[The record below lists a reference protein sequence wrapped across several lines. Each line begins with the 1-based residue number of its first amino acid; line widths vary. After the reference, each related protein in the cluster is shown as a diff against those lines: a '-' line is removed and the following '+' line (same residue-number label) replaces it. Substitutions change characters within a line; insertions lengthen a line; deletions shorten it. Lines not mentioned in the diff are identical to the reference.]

1 MANKANKLVTL
12 YGPLHDFKDIRDNQ
26 EELIVCGLVVEA
38 TDPGNALKILAD
50 LLHRHVVNVIPA
62 DNDTGKMAIQWCDKS
77 FSIIFEWGLT
87 YSNNTRIAIDSLTY
101 DRIQKESSGIQAF
114 FHPN

>member
-1 MANKANKLVTL
+1 MEKKLVTL
-12 YGPLHDFKDIRDNQ
+12 YGPLHDFEQVKNNGAEIM
-26 EELIVCGLVVEA
+26 VCGLVVEA
-38 TDPGNALKILAD
+38 TDPISALDILGK
-50 LLHRHVVNVIPA
+50 LIHRHVVNVIPA

-101 DRIQKESSGIQAF
+101 ERVQKESSGIQAF

>member
-1 MANKANKLVTL
+1 MANKLVTL
-12 YGPLHDFKDIRDNQ
+12 YGPLHDFKDICDNQ

-38 TDPGNALKILAD
+38 TDPIQALDILGK

-62 DNDTGKMAIQWCDKS
+62 DNDSGKVAIQWCDKS

-87 YSNNTRIAIDSLTY
+87 YSNQTRIALDSLTY
-101 DRIQKESSGIQAF
+101 DRIQKESSGIQTF
-114 FHPN
+114 SFPN

>member
-1 MANKANKLVTL
+1 MKNLVTL
-12 YGPLHDFKDIRDNQ
+12 YGPLHDFEDIEKNQ
-26 EELIVCGLVVEA
+26 EQLIVCGLVVEA
-38 TDPGNALKILAD
+38 TEPKDALEILAK
-50 LLHRHVVNVIPA
+50 LLHRHAVNIIPA
-62 DNDTGKMAIQWCDKS
+62 DNDSGKVAIQWCDRS

-101 DRIQKESSGIQAF
+101 ERIQKESSGIQPF